1 MRLIPFLLLVL
12 CALLEPFPVA
22 RAFEGARTPVIVG
35 FQVDGIEPYESFVS
49 NTKAALS
56 EVLDDRAFI
65 FKPIAREALSN
76 PDRTAELDYLFCSA
90 GVFAALQHY
99 AGFSREATQRDP
111 RASLLRSIPGFGVL
125 TTSRW
130 CAVVGDIA
138 RFDSPKQTMAFIGLV
153 PNNRITGHHTETS
166 SGREARGQG
175 KMSKRGDK
183 MLRSLCIL
191 GAGALCLMVR
201 NDRLPDCPFVASI
214 KERLASPRPWFKVL
228 VYVAAKLVRI
238 ATALLKYGE
247 TFSFEKAGISK
258 AVLKQWE
265 LEQAKAA

>member
-1 MRLIPFLLLVL
+1 MMISGRHVQAWVKDHCNGQKTDLNDAFAILNLAYDRWLTPIRGKTREECRLL
-12 CALLEPFPVA
+12 ALQSSYRQLKGQRTKTMVHVKATLHAWGFPI
-22 RAFEGARTPVIVG
+22 RTG
-35 FQVDGIEPYESFVS
+35 SF
-49 NTKAALS
+49 NQKALHELIDAN
-56 EVLDDRAFI
+56 
-65 FKPIAREALSN
+65 REAFGDEVVETLHLMIN
-76 PDRTAELDYLFCSA
+76 RVHDLDHDIATVLK
-90 GVFAALQHY
+90 LLT
-99 AGFSREATQRDP
+99 EATQRDP

-125 TTSRW
+125 TT
-130 CAVVGDIA
+130 
-138 RFDSPKQTMAFIGLV
+138 
-153 PNNRITGHHTETS
+153 TS

>member
-1 MRLIPFLLLVL
+1 M
-12 CALLEPFPVA
+12 
-22 RAFEGARTPVIVG
+22 
-35 FQVDGIEPYESFVS
+35 
-49 NTKAALS
+49 
-56 EVLDDRAFI
+56 
-65 FKPIAREALSN
+65 
-76 PDRTAELDYLFCSA
+76 
-90 GVFAALQHY
+90 
-99 AGFSREATQRDP
+99 
-111 RASLLRSIPGFGVL
+111 

-130 CAVVGDIA
+130 CAVMGDIA
-138 RFDSPKQTMAFIGLV
+138 RFDSPKHTMAFIGLV
-153 PNNRITGHHTETS
+153 PNNRITGHRTETS

-183 MLRSLCIL
+183 MLRSLCIM
-191 GAGALCLMVR
+191 GAGSLCLMVR

-238 ATALLKYGE
+238 ATALLNYGE

>member
-1 MRLIPFLLLVL
+1 MVHVKATLHAWGFPIRTGSFNQKVLHELIDANQETFGDEVAEALHLMINRVRDLDHDIA
-12 CALLEPFPVA
+12 ALLKHL
-22 RAFEGARTPVIVG
+22 T
-35 FQVDGIEPYESFVS
+35 
-49 NTKAALS
+49 
-56 EVLDDRAFI
+56 
-65 FKPIAREALSN
+65 
-76 PDRTAELDYLFCSA
+76 
-90 GVFAALQHY
+90 
-99 AGFSREATQRDP
+99 EATKRDP
-111 RASLLRSIPGFGVL
+111 RASLLRSIPGFGVM

-130 CAVVGDIA
+130 CSVMGDVA
-138 RFDSPKQTMAFIGLV
+138 RFESPKQAMAFVGLV
-153 PNNRITGHHTETS
+153 PNNKITGHHTETS

-191 GAGALCLMVR
+191 GAGSLCLIVR
-201 NDRLPDCPFVASI
+201 NGRLPDCPFVACI